1 VIRGDKRP
9 LKMPHPVEPPPE
21 EKFPGQHEGER
32 LADWLNTKPKT
43 EDHERVIALLRLL
56 TESVEVQVATGIK
69 DAVRLHAVARPF
81 YERIR
86 ELISPYSFA
95 PDLRLTWQ
103 GTPLSAP
110 LWGDA
115 YGVREAVMAID
126 RIIRFGCFSRLRRCE
141 GCERWMFAKR
151 SDNTTCGT
159 KCRAKKM
166 RKALPPEKIEERK
179 QKAKERY
186 RINKGRRHGKR

>member
-1 VIRGDKRP
+1 
-9 LKMPHPVEPPPE
+9 M
-21 EKFPGQHEGER
+21 
-32 LADWLNTKPKT
+32 T
-43 EDHERVIALLRLL
+43 EDRERVIALLRLL
-56 TESVEVQVATGIK
+56 KESIEVQIATGIK

-86 ELISPYSFA
+86 DELLSPYSFT

-110 LWGDA
+110 LCEDSYS
-115 YGVREAVMAID
+115 YGARQAVMAID
-126 RIIRFGCFSRLRRCE
+126 RIIRFGCFSLLRRCE
-141 GCERWMFAKR
+141 GCERWMFATR
-151 SDNTTCGT
+151 SDNTTCGP

-166 RKALPPEKIEERK
+166 RKALSAEKIEERK

-186 RINKGRRHGKR
+186 HINKRR